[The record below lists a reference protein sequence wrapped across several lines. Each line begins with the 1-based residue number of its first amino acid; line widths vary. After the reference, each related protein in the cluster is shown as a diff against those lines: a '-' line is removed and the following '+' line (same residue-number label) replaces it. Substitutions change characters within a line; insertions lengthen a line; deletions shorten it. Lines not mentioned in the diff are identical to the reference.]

1 MQRDRY
7 RWRERERDKEREYFV
22 RKSGGAWRERTEG
35 EE

>member
-1 MQRDRY
+1 M
-7 RWRERERDKEREYFV
+7 EREGKRQREREYFV